1 MPEEKRAYTRKEKLS
16 NWLYYHVWHLA
27 AAGLILVIAVSLIC
41 NKAELARQR
50 CDHCI
55 AYIGETLLPAECVD
69 ALKRELAALG
79 ADADGD
85 GVVTVKVNQYIVSST
100 SSVTEEATYGRAAEI
115 ALLSDISEGESYFFL
130 VQDPEAFQQD
140 FQLMA
145 HLDGTPSAD
154 DDFGVWDKVYSW
166 KDCPRL
172 SSLELG
178 LCTLA
183 DGSRIDCQQ
192 LLGKFWLG
200 RRCYMA
206 EVMDSD
212 SPENAALWA
221 LLTEGAVLP
230 DIQ

>member
-1 MPEEKRAYTRKEKLS
+1 MPEEKREYIWRERLS

-27 AAGLILVIAVSLIC
+27 AVGLILVIAVSLIC

-69 ALKRELAALG
+69 ALKREIAALG
-79 ADADGD
+79 TDVDGN
-85 GVVTVKVNQYIVSST
+85 GEVTVKINQYIVSTT
-100 SSVTEEATYGRAAEI
+100 SAVTEEAVYGRAAEI

-145 HLDGTPSAD
+145 HMDGSPSAD
-154 DDFGVWDKVYSW
+154 DDFSVWDKVYAW
-166 KDCPRL
+166 ADCPRL
-172 SSLELG
+172 SALELG
-178 LCTLA
+178 MCTLE

-192 LLGKFWLG
+192 LLGRFWLG
-200 RRCYMA
+200 RRCY
-206 EVMDSD
+206 VTSGFDSD
-212 SPENAALWA
+212 SQENAQLWA
-221 LLTEGAVLP
+221 LFTEGAELP
-230 DIQ
+230 GEK